1 MYPALAGFPG
11 SPGERHTAQKSQLH
25 SPKKPTSSVST
36 ATVYFLDYVAIETDI
51 ATDTDIQTYLYRD
64 IDTVMAKLEAR
75 LKKKI
80 NKQQQKTSVSPIL
93 RALSKYLL
101 EES

>member
-1 MYPALAGFPG
+1 MSCTGRIPRKPRKKAHG
-11 SPGERHTAQKSQLH
+11 
-25 SPKKPTSSVST
+25 PKKPTSSVST
-36 ATVYFLDYVAIETDI
+36 ATVYFLDYVPIETDI

-64 IDTVMAKLEAR
+64 RDTVMAKLEAW

-80 NKQQQKTSVSPIL
+80 NKQQRQKTSVSSIF

-101 EES
+101 GES

>member
-1 MYPALAGFPG
+1 M
-11 SPGERHTAQKSQLH
+11 
-25 SPKKPTSSVST
+25 
-36 ATVYFLDYVAIETDI
+36 AIETDI